1 MNEKKLIHEISRINN
16 LMGNNLLVESVA
28 TRFVTILDNLVKNQ
42 NIIQLLSGDPIAT
55 SAFTRLRQIY
65 TNWRSAATGQPIEMS
80 TVIDDLYL
88 ISQRIPQVRISI
100 TDLILDADPTLA
112 RRFNNFLK
120 SRKNLESVNRLPN
133 DQMRNWAVDRI
144 RAWYGQAA
152 NNLTQSHIDILAD
165 RLMFDVRRNINLP
178 PSSTLDN
185 VVSKI
190 PFKNFKYLL
199 TQLKNIFTR
208 ESALQRKFIDLSESA
223 NKKLLNKNP
232 GGARKD
238 VESMLAI
245 FASSKKNRTEGFD
258 EVYKQW
264 KNDILLDPQSKM
276 TNADFVKFDEYINT
290 GRGQEL
296 FNELTKLDPSFYE
309 QTVQPWL
316 KLWPF
321 KMPNTSG
328 GFFIFSNKM
337 TTKDWWERL
346 WMFILT
352 KNARTVKEY
361 VGYLQRNGVKRG
373 AIELLVWRF
382 IMLRLFLPFMVTV
395 GQIIPSTTEK
405 LLNEFFESLEG
416 WGINYQIDIADDVEQ
431 GAWERYKT
439 NVINTLVGFW
449 LEFTPSGYLDQQTY
463 VNEAAEFARCL
474 SLVFNKGGTATCL
487 DNLFTFNQNAVREM
501 DIPQEVIDVTIGEQ
515 PVPTDTTPSPSP
527 SPAPGPPPGGPPGG
541 PPGS

>member
-1 MNEKKLIHEISRINN
+1 MNEKKLIHEIKRINN

-28 TRFVTILDNLVKNQ
+28 TKFVKVLDDLFKNRA
-42 NIIQLLSGDPIAT
+42 IRQLLSDDQIAT
-55 SAFTRLRQIY
+55 DAYNRLRQTY
-65 TNWRSAATGQPIEMS
+65 TNWRSAATGQLIDMS
-80 TVIDDLYL
+80 TVIDELYL
-88 ISQRIPQVRISI
+88 ISRKVPEVRISI
-100 TDLILDADPTLA
+100 TDLILASDPNFA

-120 SRKNLESVNRLPN
+120 NRKNLESVNRLSD

-152 NNLTQSHIDILAD
+152 NSLTQSHIDILAD
-165 RLMFDVRRNINLP
+165 RLMFDVRRNMSLP

-185 VVSKI
+185 IVSKI
-190 PFKNFKYLL
+190 PLKNWKYLF
-199 TQLKNIFTR
+199 TQLKNIFVR
-208 ESALQRKFIDLSESA
+208 EKALQRKFIDLSESA
-223 NKKLLNKNP
+223 NKKLLNNNP

-258 EVYKQW
+258 LVYTRW

-276 TNADFVKFDEYINT
+276 TAADFVKFDEYIKT

-316 KLWPF
+316 KLWPY
-321 KMPNTSG
+321 KMPSTPG
-328 GFFIFSNKM
+328 GVWIFSNKM
-337 TTKDWWERL
+337 ATWDWWERL

-352 KNARTVKEY
+352 KNARTVREY
-361 VGYLQRNGVKRG
+361 IGYLQRKGVARG
-373 AIELLVWRF
+373 TIELLVWRF

-405 LLNEFFESLEG
+405 VLNEFFESLEG

-431 GAWERYKT
+431 GAWERFKT
-439 NVINTLVGFW
+439 NVISALVGMY
-449 LEFTPSGYLDQQTY
+449 LELTPSGWADQQTY
-463 VNEAAEFARCL
+463 ANEAAEFARCL
-474 SLVFNKGGTATCL
+474 WLVFDKGGTAACL
-487 DNLFTFNQNAVREM
+487 NNLFTFNQNAVREM
-501 DIPQEVIDVTIGEQ
+501 DIPQEVINVTLGDEPI
-515 PVPTDTTPSPSP
+515 TTTPSPSP
-527 SPAPGPPPGGPPGG
+527 TPSIGKGGSGRRRPGT
-541 PPGS
+541 GS